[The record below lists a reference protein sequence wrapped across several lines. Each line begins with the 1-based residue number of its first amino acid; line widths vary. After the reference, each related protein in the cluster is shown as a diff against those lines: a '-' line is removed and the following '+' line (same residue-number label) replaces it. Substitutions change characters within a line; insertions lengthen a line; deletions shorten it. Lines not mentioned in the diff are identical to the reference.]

1 MWEAPAKEADYMYAA
16 RARKQEAFL
25 AEEGKKDGRRVDG
38 SRL

>member
-1 MWEAPAKEADYMYAA
+1 MNVEAKEADYAA

-25 AEEGKKDGRRVDG
+25 AEEEKKDGRRVDG